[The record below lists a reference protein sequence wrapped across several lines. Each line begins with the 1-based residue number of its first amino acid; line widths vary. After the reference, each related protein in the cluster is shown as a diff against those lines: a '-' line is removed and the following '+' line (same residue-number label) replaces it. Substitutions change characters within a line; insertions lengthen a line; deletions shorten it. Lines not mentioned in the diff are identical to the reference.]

1 MTSSGPEQ
9 TPDGPEQPDAPGPR
23 SPAAGPATAGRSR
36 RGRGRGALGR
46 ADLGLVAGTL
56 IYLLFMILPWY
67 RVDPYDL
74 GSGYSFPGSS
84 ANGFDSGLVVA
95 AFVLLMLA
103 TGWALLP
110 AFVEV
115 PVPFPRALI
124 TVVLAVVVLL
134 LTLVEWLSDVDDG
147 FTLMGLLTLLSSV
160 AVLAL
165 AVLRLLA
172 ELRERGGPGA
182 QEPTSGPGA

>member
-9 TPDGPEQPDAPGPR
+9 TPNGPEQSDAPGPR

-36 RGRGRGALGR
+36 RGRGAPGR
-46 ADLGLVAGTL
+46 ADLALVAGTL

-74 GSGYSFPGSS
+74 GSGYSFSGSS
-84 ANGFDSGLVVA
+84 ANGFDSGLVVV
-95 AFVLLMLA
+95 AFVLLVLA

-110 AFVEV
+110 AFIDV
-115 PVPFPRALI
+115 PVPFPRALV
-124 TVVLAVVVLL
+124 TVGLAVLVLL

-147 FTLMGLLTLLSSV
+147 FTLMGLLTLLSAV

-165 AVLRLLA
+165 AVLRLLQ
-172 ELRERGGPGA
+172 ELRERSGPGA
-182 QEPTSGPGA
+182 QEPASGPGA